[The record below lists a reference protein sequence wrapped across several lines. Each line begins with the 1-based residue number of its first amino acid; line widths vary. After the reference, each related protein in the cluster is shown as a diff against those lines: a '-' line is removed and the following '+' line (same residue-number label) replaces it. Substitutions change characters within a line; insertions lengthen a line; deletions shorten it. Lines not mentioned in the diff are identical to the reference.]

1 MTRSSFAGVDCGVAQ
16 AVDQLGD
23 KWTLVILR
31 SAFAGIMRFDE
42 FTEHLGI
49 AANILADRLGK
60 LVEANILRKQK
71 VEGDGRA
78 VEYLL
83 TAKGLDTYPLIVF
96 LNQWSERWMGSAKGR
111 RIQILERKTDRP
123 IREVQV
129 LAEGGKALTAH
140 ETYMCSDA
148 RGSDVL
154 NRSQTIVARR
164 RGNHL
169 R

>member
-42 FTEHLGI
+42 FT
-49 AANILADRLGK
+49 
-60 LVEANILRKQK
+60 EANILRKQK

-164 RGNHL
+164 RGNDL